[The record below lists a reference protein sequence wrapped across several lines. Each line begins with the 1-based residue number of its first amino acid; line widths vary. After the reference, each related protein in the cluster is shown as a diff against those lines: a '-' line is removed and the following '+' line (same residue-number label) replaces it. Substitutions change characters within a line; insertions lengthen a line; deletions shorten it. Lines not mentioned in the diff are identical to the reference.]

1 MTPEEAKQL
10 KTGDRVLIEA
20 EVNVPGTSAV
30 DEHGEVHLY
39 VPNIMGKYFYCRPSS
54 IREKLEPP
62 RRKFKVGD
70 IVKRKGTNR
79 LYTVAQNE
87 NIGHYDIGL
96 LIDEHLTDE
105 LIEELELVCAFDDR
119 ADRKEDA

>member
-39 VPNIMGKYFYCRPSS
+39 VPNIMRKYFYCRPSS

-62 RRKFKVGD
+62 RRKFEQGD
-70 IVKRKGTNR
+70 IIRFANDARTYEVCGDEVRGIVKVRNYCRGIVNCK
-79 LYTVAQNE
+79 A
-87 NIGHYDIGL
+87 
-96 LIDEHLTDE
+96 
-105 LIEELELVCAFDDR
+105 EELLLVCAVEDR
-119 ADRKEDA
+119 VDIKEEA